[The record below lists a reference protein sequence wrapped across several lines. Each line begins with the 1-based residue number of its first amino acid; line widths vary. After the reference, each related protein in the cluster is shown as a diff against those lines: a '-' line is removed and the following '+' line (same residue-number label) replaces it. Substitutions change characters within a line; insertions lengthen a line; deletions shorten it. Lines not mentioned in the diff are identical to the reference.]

1 MESLE
6 VNKLVRNADK
16 SKSAFKIVGDVT
28 MATEDLSI
36 IFPENFINAGL
47 ANMSDGVSVIGIV
60 AVIIGNTYSVLNI
73 PTNIRL
79 TPSTIDSVDVG
90 GITQV
95 LCKFNKG
102 DIVLKTNGVTKT
114 TKYLY
119 KILSFF
125 YIKGKI
131 PWYIS
136 YEDASNFILESVK
149 YTGSHIGDN
158 FTATEIITSIVS
170 YDPKNSDT
178 AYRLSDFEWFP
189 VYKGMNN
196 QFHAFD
202 NTTSKLVG
210 AYFSDGVI
218 TSIVDKSE
226 EVSNI
231 EEIIRK

>member
-6 VNKLVRNADK
+6 VNKLVRSADK
-16 SKSAFKIVGDVT
+16 ALSALKVVGDVT
-28 MATEDLSI
+28 MATEDISI

-47 ANMSDGVSVIGIV
+47 AEMSDGVSVIGIV
-60 AVIIGNTYSVLNI
+60 AVIIDNTYSVLNI

-79 TPSTIDSVDVG
+79 TPSIIDNVDVD

-102 DIVLKTNGVTKT
+102 DIVLKTNGVVKT
-114 TKYLY
+114 TAYLY

-125 YIKGKI
+125 YVKGKI
-131 PWYIS
+131 PWYIG
-136 YEDASNFILESVK
+136 YEDASNFILESQK

-158 FTATEIITSIVS
+158 FTATEIIASIIS
-170 YDPKNSDT
+170 YDPKNSDN
-178 AYRLSDFEWFP
+178 AYRLSDFEWSP

-218 TSIVDKSE
+218 TSIIDKSE